1 MNPEIYEINMQK
13 AVDKER
19 RLRFELERLIIQ
31 TLIEDSMTVTRNGE
45 RVDLNDALKKAR
57 GAINGL
63 LDIASEENLDSE
75 QAGRAYAALHE
86 IGTALAAL
94 DALGFEI
101 REKG

>member
-45 RVDLNDALKKAR
+45 RVDPNDVYFTLPERA
-57 GAINGL
+57 
-63 LDIASEENLDSE
+63 E
-75 QAGRAYAALHE
+75 QS
-86 IGTALAAL
+86 
-94 DALGFEI
+94 
-101 REKG
+101 K